1 MGLYS
6 APKEEIASEIVGWTI
21 TAFDYIQ
28 EGFSL
33 ELERGAEKKRVNII
47 ATGLG
52 IGLDSIIDL
61 KTNILMVSSTYELIY
76 ERLFDAA
83 EKKSVTLF
91 RDDEFVGFESDGLK
105 VLMRKESL
113 QIDMNFFGTWAPEAS
128 VLMWGDEGLFQKMI
142 YHWFYGAEIDDE
154 DAKFLDKELDPEGL
168 ELFVRTRMGEEAWER
183 LKDVARK

>member
-83 EKKSVTLF
+83 EKGPVTLF
-91 RDDEFVGFESDGLK
+91 RDDEFIGFKSDGLK
-105 VLMRKESL
+105 VLMKKEDL
-113 QIDMNFFGTWAPEAS
+113 EIYRNLFGTWAPAAS
-128 VLMWGDEGLFQKMI
+128 VMMWGGQALFQKMI
-142 YHWFYGAEIDDE
+142 YHWKSGSAW
-154 DAKFLDKELDPEGL
+154 DADAANFLDGKLDPEEF
-168 ELFVRTRMGEEAWER
+168 ELFVKTEMGEEAWER
-183 LKDVARK
+183 LKDVQMK